1 PELYVFYNGLED
13 APVEQEMKLSD
24 AFMAEC
30 DKISVEVV
38 VRFINVNYEKGA
50 ELLKRCNTMQGYS
63 RLIHMIRVK
72 YRECGELGTAIEESI
87 RECQASGILA
97 EFLKEHGGDVM
108 SFLFEKL
115 TREECEAIRE
125 ADGYDQGKSDGFEQ
139 GEASGFEKG
148 KLDEKRKIALNMKAA
163 GEPIKKIIAYS
174 GLTEAEIKA
183 LTHDDNFDPD
193 EPGKPI

>member
-1 PELYVFYNGLED
+1 
-13 APVEQEMKLSD
+13 
-24 AFMAEC
+24 
-30 DKISVEVV
+30 
-38 VRFINVNYEKGA
+38 
-50 ELLKRCNTMQGYS
+50 
-63 RLIHMIRVK
+63 MIRVK
-72 YRECGELGTAIEESI
+72 YRGCGELGTAIEESI
-87 RECQASGILA
+87 RECQATGILT

-125 ADGYDQGKSDGFEQ
+125 ADGYEQGFEQ
-139 GEASGFEKG
+139 GEISGFEQG
-148 KLDEKRKIALNMKAA
+148 KLDEKHKIAVNLRRKGLDVKVISEAT
-163 GEPIKKIIAYS
+163 

>member
-1 PELYVFYNGLED
+1 
-13 APVEQEMKLSD
+13 
-24 AFMAEC
+24 MAEC

-63 RLIHMIRVK
+63 RLIHMIRAK
-72 YRECGELGTAIEESI
+72 YRECGELGAAIEESI
-87 RECQASGILA
+87 RECQASGILT

-125 ADGYDQGKSDGFEQ
+125 ADGYEQGKSDGFEQ

-148 KLDEKRKIALNMKAA
+148 KLDEKRKIAVNLRRKGLDVKVISEAT
-163 GEPIKKIIAYS
+163 
-174 GLTEAEIKA
+174 GLTEDEIKA
-183 LTHDDNFDPD
+183 LTHDEILDLGKLDPTV
-193 EPGKPI
+193 EKISPGPSNAGMLF

>member
-1 PELYVFYNGLED
+1 
-13 APVEQEMKLSD
+13 MKLSD

-125 ADGYDQGKSDGFEQ
+125 ADGYEQGFEQ

-163 GEPIKKIIAYS
+163 GEPIKKIVAYS